1 MIQPWIAWR
10 LALATRRHRAVAL
23 GAALV
28 VLLSGCSQ
36 GSAHPIAG
44 NLTVGLRDF
53 AIDLSRTHFESG
65 RITIDL
71 TNLGP
76 TTHEFNLDR
85 TDLAPDNLPKTL
97 DGLTVDEDAP
107 SLHRITSIEG
117 VPLGAHRHVTLNL
130 APGHY
135 VVYCN
140 LEGHY
145 LGSMHAEIFVSGTGA
160 AS

>member
-1 MIQPWIAWR
+1 M
-10 LALATRRHRAVAL
+10 
-23 GAALV
+23 LV
-28 VLLSGCSQ
+28 SSCSHA
-36 GSAHPIAG
+36 SARPIAG
-44 NLTVGLRDF
+44 HLTVGLRDF
-53 AIDLSRTHFESG
+53 AIDLSRNRFESG

-85 TDLAPDNLPKTL
+85 TDLAPGNLPRTL
-97 DGLTVDEDAP
+97 DGLTVDEDNP

-117 VPLGAHRHVTLNL
+117 IPLDANRHVSLTL

-145 LGSMHAEIFVSGTGA
+145 LGSMHAEIFVSGAGA
-160 AS
+160 PT